1 MPHPHSIQ
9 VQTLKTSQGLMQ
21 QLQGTNNNPT
31 KPPPATRHRAVMS
44 LRQPIPL
51 YDMRSQMSSCL
62 QEIVESSRNAQK
74 VMMVRT
80 ISTDRLSKVEHDPT
94 YVELAITFHPDDH
107 EHQPLKMDVNVIMPE
122 GWTPKMYL
130 AALNKSMKRHSVLS
144 LESITIDGQ
153 IYATVN
159 ELQFL
164 FSATEEA
171 THSQLIA
178 SASYIRVSGGVLKKV

>member
-1 MPHPHSIQ
+1 M
-9 VQTLKTSQGLMQ
+9 M

-107 EHQPLKMDVNVIMPE
+107 EHQPLKMDVNVIMPT

-178 SASYIRVSGGVLKKV
+178 SASYIRVSGGVLKNL

>member
-1 MPHPHSIQ
+1 
-9 VQTLKTSQGLMQ
+9 
-21 QLQGTNNNPT
+21 
-31 KPPPATRHRAVMS
+31 
-44 LRQPIPL
+44 
-51 YDMRSQMSSCL
+51 MSSCL
-62 QEIVESSRNAQK
+62 QEIVESSQNAQK

-80 ISTDRLSKVEHDPT
+80 ILTDPVLKDDPT
-94 YVELAITFHPDDH
+94 YVELATTFHPDDH

-130 AALNKSMKRHSVLS
+130 AALNKSMKRHPILS
-144 LESITIDGQ
+144 LESITIDVR

-164 FSATEEA
+164 FSTTEEA

-178 SASYIRVSGGVLKKV
+178 SASNIPVSGGVLKNL

>member
-1 MPHPHSIQ
+1 
-9 VQTLKTSQGLMQ
+9 
-21 QLQGTNNNPT
+21 
-31 KPPPATRHRAVMS
+31 
-44 LRQPIPL
+44 
-51 YDMRSQMSSCL
+51 
-62 QEIVESSRNAQK
+62 
-74 VMMVRT
+74 MVRT
-80 ISTDRLSKVEHDPT
+80 ISTDRASKVEHDPT

-107 EHQPLKMDVNVIMPE
+107 EHQPLKMDVNVIMPK

-178 SASYIRVSGGVLKKV
+178 SASYIRVSGGVLKNL